1 MKSKNIF
8 SLICITLLTL
18 LVNTVS
24 FAQDTLAT
32 AAPKVEM
39 ATKFYGEG
47 KIYIVI
53 AVLVIIFTGI
63 VLYLINLDK
72 KISKLEQEK
81 TNF

>member
-1 MKSKNIF
+1 MKIQHYLNI
-8 SLICITLLTL
+8 IAILLL
-18 LVNTVS
+18 SMVNS
-24 FAQDTLAT
+24 FTASAQE

-53 AVLVIIFTGI
+53 AVLVIIFVGI

-72 KISKLEQEK
+72 KITKIEK
-81 TNF
+81 ELH